1 MPLAWH
7 HSRTAVLTRKRCNN
21 CIQELLIDR
30 GFNQDAWIG
39 KHCPLIQEHL
49 DKLKYSNPELINIRY
64 DSQQASKHPPMTKL
78 HLDMTKEDAV
88 EATKQLV
95 LFVDSS
101 LDSLAIYTD
110 GSFDSEKGG
119 AGAVICSILDIA
131 LTSALGTD
139 PYISNHECE
148 AIGLLLVLKLLRIPQ
163 QPHSPA
169 YIFTENKGIPQRV
182 PECNKET
189 TGQYL
194 FNEIKETLE
203 ALPEQKRGGRP
214 SGN

>member
-1 MPLAWH
+1 
-7 HSRTAVLTRKRCNN
+7 
-21 CIQELLIDR
+21 
-30 GFNQDAWIG
+30 
-39 KHCPLIQEHL
+39 
-49 DKLKYSNPELINIRY
+49 
-64 DSQQASKHPPMTKL
+64 MTKL

-131 LTSALGTD
+131 LTSALGTN

-148 AIGLLLVLKLLRIPQ
+148 AIGLLLVLKLLRMVPPQ
-163 QPHSPA
+163 QPHSLA
-169 YIFTENKGIPQRV
+169 YIFTENKGILQRV

-189 TGQYL
+189 TGQCL
-194 FNEIKETLE
+194 FNEIKETL
-203 ALPEQKRGGRP
+203 
-214 SGN
+214 